1 MISPAT
7 QSQQADQEKV
17 QGHQAGRGQ
26 HTPPTPAGQG
36 ETASDAPVRHG
47 NDIKIQEILQLLPSF
62 VVELTHHAARQWTME
77 PSAALIS
84 CLQVLAAANGAAQQL
99 QYGPACLTSPFNIIF
114 CVSDGMSGNIFEHLA
129 SPLLKASRRGTERHH
144 AISRKILE
152 EEERKL
158 RKLEAMPVG
167 LVGRPAPYEL
177 DQHIL
182 NNQQLL
188 RPVISAYSSSA
199 KRLTGLLDHSF
210 DRCVVSLGNQ
220 PGAVALDAP
229 GAKANLNDLGEMLWL
244 SWKGLELP
252 NSSGIPCPGVVHL
265 CWQMTPKNL
274 AALMYARRSPWKKCC
289 PPLLIAYHGSNANH
303 LAPLEE
309 PIFGVWS
316 RHVEALHSIRCKTM
330 MPLVW
335 SLSPASAHRLHAY
348 RCEFEKVAHPSEST
362 AQQILPEITLKL
374 ALLLSI
380 LDVFTQEDKPDEF
393 VVSDST
399 MEKAC
404 KIALWL
410 SQEHSRFCDSL
421 RDAVNAIGGEL
432 EHGGVD
438 SIDDAEVDDAI
449 LDCVK
454 RKGPLSRRDICRSFH
469 QLSYRTRDR
478 ALDRL
483 LKKKSVTECPSGLL
497 HSCTV

>member
-7 QSQQADQEKV
+7 QPQQADQEKV

-26 HTPPTPAGQG
+26 QSPSTPAG
-36 ETASDAPVRHG
+36 HG
-47 NDIKIQEILQLLPSF
+47 GTSSNPSAGHDDIQIQEILKLLPSF
-62 VVELTHHAARQWTME
+62 VVELTHHAARQWSME
-77 PSAALIS
+77 PSVVLIS
-84 CLQVLAAANGAAQQL
+84 CLQVLAAANGAAQRL
-99 QYGPACLTSPFNIIF
+99 QYGPACLSALFNIIS

-129 SPLLKASRRGTERHH
+129 SPLLKASRRASQRPH
-144 AISRKILE
+144 AMSRKILE

-158 RKLEAMPVG
+158 RKLEAMPIG
-167 LVGRPAPYEL
+167 LVGRPAPYQL

-199 KRLTGLLDHSF
+199 KRLTSLLDHSF

-229 GAKANLNDLGEMLWL
+229 GAKANLHDLGEMLWL

-274 AALMYARRSPWKKCC
+274 AALMYASRSPWKKCR
-289 PPLLIAYHGSNANH
+289 PPVFIAYHGSSAGQ

-309 PIFGVWS
+309 PTFGEWS
-316 RHVEALHSIRCKTM
+316 RHVEALHSIRSKTL

-335 SLSPASAHRLHAY
+335 SLSAESAQRFHGY
-348 RCEFEKVAHPSEST
+348 CCESEKVAYPSEST
-362 AQQILPEITLKL
+362 TQQIVPAIILKL

-410 SQEHSRFCDSL
+410 SQEHSRTCDSL
-421 RDAVNAIGGEL
+421 RDAVNAIGAEL
-432 EHGGVD
+432 GHGGVD
-438 SIDDAEVDDAI
+438 SIDNAEVDDAI
-449 LDCVK
+449 LDCIK
-454 RKGPLSRRDICRSFH
+454 RKGPLSRREICRSFH